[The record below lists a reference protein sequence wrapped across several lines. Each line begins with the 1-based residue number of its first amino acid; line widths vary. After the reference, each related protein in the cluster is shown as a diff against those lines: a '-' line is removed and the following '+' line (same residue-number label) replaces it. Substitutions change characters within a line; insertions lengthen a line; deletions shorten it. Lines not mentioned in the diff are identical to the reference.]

1 VHKAIDGGYTIGKA
15 GGYCAHA
22 VLTPSECYGAAR
34 ATLGT
39 NLRYVHHAAPS
50 PGGDERLPAG
60 CSAVADAAN
69 ASVVHVT
76 FNDVSSSGSANT
88 SAAPCGGGAGGTGGG
103 AASSHLQL
111 AGGGASLVDVQMA
124 VDVKARSVTLTL
136 RGPAGVWF
144 GVGFNASAMKDAPW
158 AIIVEPNNSNG
169 NGAGIDG
176 NGNGIDGNGIDGNG
190 IDGNGNGNG
199 IDGNDDAVAVSERRL
214 ADQGPGTLLP
224 PTLEL
229 LSSSVVDGQRTIVLR
244 RPLAAG
250 STGFA
255 FPSTAGVLP
264 FVNAVGSGAEF
275 AYHRA
280 KDLGTFSLLPVA
292 GTSGGANASGVE
304 GVGGA
309 CVCAAAA
316 RPFGAGQGT
325 FSYAANT
332 SQPADVGGG
341 SVRFGN
347 VCGAPNSL
355 DLLEQRNPTCDARS
369 YAGGQLTCHHMW
381 SLLDADQVVM
391 PPPSLHPP
399 PFQLPCP
406 LIPPQ
411 SSPPRSHPRLDD

>member
-1 VHKAIDGGYTIGKA
+1 MHKAIDGGYTIARA
-15 GGYCAHA
+15 GGVCAHA

-50 PGGDERLPAG
+50 PGGDLRLPAG

-69 ASVVHVT
+69 SSVVHVT

-169 NGAGIDG
+169 NG
-176 NGNGIDGNGIDGNG
+176 NGIDGN
-190 IDGNGNGNG
+190 
-199 IDGNDDAVAVSERRL
+199 DAVAVSERRL

-224 PTLEL
+224 PTLKV
-229 LSSSVVDGQRTIVLR
+229 LSSSVVDGQRTVVLR

-264 FVNAVGSGAEF
+264 FVIAVGSGAEF